1 MAVPDACQPIADEI
15 AALEQERND
24 LGAELQQAPT
34 GQKARL
40 AAQIKALNSRIAILS
55 NQLADCLRDTPPP
68 PAPPPPLQATFAG
81 TATITT
87 TNPSAAGPFTS
98 PILLGLIFD
107 GARTFVAITSFRPI
121 ATAAFPTLAGMN
133 VTTVSRTGGG
143 QGSYAGGAI
152 RMPLILH
159 FDHSIDVPFFEED
172 SDLSVLL
179 TTDPPG
185 SPVDASGSV
194 NLAGSGTFGGGF
206 LGGAT
211 GTLSIVGAISPV
223 P

>member
-1 MAVPDACQPIADEI
+1 MALPDACQPIADEI

-24 LGAELQQAPT
+24 LQADLQQAAP
-34 GQKARL
+34 GQKAHL
-40 AAQIKALNSRIAILS
+40 ATQIKALNSRIATLS

-68 PAPPPPLQATFAG
+68 PPPPPPLQATFAG

-87 TNPSAAGPFTS
+87 TNASAPGPFTS
-98 PILLGLIFD
+98 PIVLGLIFD
-107 GARTFVAITSFRPI
+107 GARTFVAITSFPPI
-121 ATAAFPTLAGMN
+121 ATAPFPTPVGTN

-143 QGSYAGGAI
+143 QGSYAAGAI

-159 FDHSIDVPFFEED
+159 FDQSIDLPFFEED

-185 SPVDASGSV
+185 SPVDPAGSV
-194 NLAGSGTFGGGF
+194 SLAGSGPFSGGF

-211 GTLSIVGAISPV
+211 GTLTIVGAISPV